1 MEEGVQ
7 AKVVDD
13 SANNG
18 SGATTRTP
26 PKDELKSRPV
36 IPVNKKGATRQVPSG
51 LSRKF
56 FGIPVWFY
64 LGVGLFVGLIFAIV
78 AIAR

>member
-1 MEEGVQ
+1 VEEGAQ
-7 AKVVDD
+7 ARVIDD
-13 SANNG
+13 STSNS

-26 PKDELKSRPV
+26 LKDELRSRPV
-36 IPVNKKGATRQVPSG
+36 ITVNKNGATRQVPSG

>member
-1 MEEGVQ
+1 VEEGVQ

-13 SANNG
+13 STSNS
-18 SGATTRTP
+18 SGATTQTP
-26 PKDELKSRPV
+26 IKDELRSRPF
-36 IPVNKKGATRQVPSG
+36 ITANKKGATSQVPTG

>member
-7 AKVVDD
+7 DRVVDD
-13 SANNG
+13 STSNS
-18 SGATTRTP
+18 SGAATRTTL
-26 PKDELKSRPV
+26 KDELRSRPV
-36 IPVNKKGATRQVPSG
+36 ITVNNSVNKVPSG

-64 LGVGLFVGLIFAIV
+64 LGIGLFIGLIFAIV
-78 AIAR
+78 AIAH